1 MRMGF
6 REFGVGKE
14 DCWLMYQEEAALET
28 WGYMKQHG
36 VFREDALNL

>member
-14 DCWLMYQEEAALET
+14 DCRLTSQRKKELGRLGDT
-28 WGYMKQHG
+28 
-36 VFREDALNL
+36 